1 MSEADTAPT
10 VKKTRISAGSAML
23 PIQLARLAPSPPYG
37 LAVSSPASEITKLAS
52 ARTNAPP
59 IRSAR
64 NASGSG
70 SLVIT
75 GTITETVR

>member
-1 MSEADTAPT
+1 LSDAETAPT
-10 VKKTRISAGSAML
+10 VKNTRISAGSAML

-37 LAVSSPASEITKLAS
+37 LAVSRPASEIMKPAS
-52 ARTNAPP
+52 VSTNAPP

-70 SLVIT
+70 ELVMT
-75 GTITETVR
+75 GTITDTVR